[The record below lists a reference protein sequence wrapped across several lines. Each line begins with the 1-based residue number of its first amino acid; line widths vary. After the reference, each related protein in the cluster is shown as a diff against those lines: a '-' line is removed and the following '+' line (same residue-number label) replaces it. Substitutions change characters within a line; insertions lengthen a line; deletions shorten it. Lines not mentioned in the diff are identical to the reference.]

1 MPTKKAAQAPRK
13 KAPEESSRV
22 RVLESATVEFA
33 AHGFAGARI
42 DRIAQRARLNM
53 GMLYY
58 HFRSKRGLYRAVLE
72 SIYEEAAKILEITA
86 RAGDPTRAALAMYVD
101 LLVDN
106 PHFADVLAREL
117 LDGGKQLAAL
127 FKSRPRLFL
136 RVHAH
141 SQQLLEQ
148 AMRDGELRKMD
159 PELMVFTLTSTLCFL
174 TAIRPSYG
182 VFSSGKPADAA
193 KWKENLVQ
201 LLFDGLRT
209 R

>member
-1 MPTKKAAQAPRK
+1 MPTKKAPRK
-13 KAPEESSRV
+13 KTPEESSRV

-86 RAGDPTRAALAMYVD
+86 RTGDPTRAALAMYVD

-117 LDGGKQLAAL
+117 LDGAKQLAAL

-141 SQQLLEQ
+141 SQKLLEQ
-148 AMRDGELRKMD
+148 AMVDGELRKMD
-159 PELMVFTLTSTLCFL
+159 PQLMVFTLTSTLCFL
-174 TAIRPSYG
+174 TAIRPSFL
-182 VFSSGKPADAA
+182 VFARGKAPDAA